1 MPKTSTLLFAR
12 HYGEMLLAMI
22 IGMLLLAPVWAA
34 AGEWLGLAAVFGRAD
49 VGALIM
55 ATDMTAAM
63 TVWMRH
69 RGHSW
74 QPVAEMGAA
83 MYVPFLL
90 LLPPFWLGLVS
101 GDTVMIAGHVL
112 MLPAMLAVMLR
123 RREEYGAHH
132 AHPSAHPSAR
142 RPQQPSHPLVA
153 ALKRRR
159 PTWIALLLTF
169 GVWTDPFVPP
179 PLILLALPGAY
190 LAIGVYRR
198 TLGDRRVL
206 ALQLTGLA
214 AYLVLALVALSADE
228 NLARFLI
235 GGGWLA
241 HALWDLAHH
250 RANAVVPRGYAEW
263 CAVVDAVIGLTVIFL
278 V

>member
-34 AGEWLGLAAVFGRAD
+34 AGDWLGLAAVFGRAD

-55 ATDMTAAM
+55 ATDMTAAI

-69 RGHSW
+69 RGHPW
-74 QPVAEMGAA
+74 PPVAEMGAA

-101 GDTVMIAGHVL
+101 GGTVMIAGHVL
-112 MLPAMLAVMLR
+112 MLPAMLAAMLW
-123 RREEYGAHH
+123 RREEYGHAHH
-132 AHPSAHPSAR
+132 AHPPRS
-142 RPQQPSHPLVA
+142 SHPLVA
-153 ALKRRR
+153 ALRRR
-159 PTWIALLLTF
+159 WPTWIALLLTF
-169 GVWTDPFVPP
+169 GAWTDPFVPP

-190 LAIGVYRR
+190 LVIGAYRR
-198 TLGDRRVL
+198 TLGVPKVL
-206 ALQLTGLA
+206 ALQLAGFA
-214 AYLVLALVALSADE
+214 AYLALALVALSADE
-228 NLARFLI
+228 NLARYLI
-235 GGGWLA
+235 AGGWLA